1 MARSFIQG
9 PHGITKDT
17 EKEERNKQK
26 YIKVEKY
33 DIFISYRRTSFKTAN
48 LVASRLKSA
57 GHSVFI
63 DTESMHSGKF
73 DSQLFTRIENCKDF
87 VLILTPDTLDR
98 CYDENDWVRK
108 EILHAIKFNKN
119 IIPVLFKNF
128 TWPETLP
135 SGMQGLDRYQSLPI
149 EEKPEQYNWAI
160 DQLNTRYLK
169 SKARRRGV
177 FIWIL
182 VIVILALLGFIF
194 FLLNNKQAGGN
205 EAAGAKSDTV
215 QTDTTVKENAGS
227 SQVQE
232 SAPAVPATPV
242 KVEKDEVFEAG
253 VKAMRAGNGVEA
265 IKLFTESGSAASLQ
279 KIGVIY
285 TNGCGTVEK
294 NEMMAD
300 KYFKMAKKAGYGA
313 E

>member
-1 MARSFIQG
+1 M
-9 PHGITKDT
+9 
-17 EKEERNKQK
+17 
-26 YIKVEKY
+26 EKY

-48 LVASRLKSA
+48 LVASRLKGA
-57 GHSVFI
+57 GHRVFI

-73 DSQLFTRIENCKDF
+73 DSQLFTHIENCKDF

-108 EILHAIKFNKN
+108 EILHAIKHNKN

-128 TWPETLP
+128 TWPEELP
-135 SGMQGLDRYQSLPI
+135 NGLQGLERYQSLPI

-169 SKARRRGV
+169 SKASRRGV
-177 FIWIL
+177 YIWIL
-182 VIVILALLGFIF
+182 AIIILALLGFIF
-194 FLLNNKQAGGN
+194 FLLQDKKRGDSDASGTV
-205 EAAGAKSDTV
+205 KDTV
-215 QTDTTVKENAGS
+215 QIDTAVKEKAGS

-232 SAPAVPATPV
+232 SVPAEPATPV
-242 KVEKDEVFEAG
+242 EAKKDEAFEAG
-253 VKAMRAGNGVEA
+253 VKEMKAGNGVKA
-265 IKLFTESGSAASLQ
+265 IALFKESGSAAAMHKL
-279 KIGVIY
+279 GVIY

-300 KYFKMAKKAGYGA
+300 KYFKMAKKAGYSA